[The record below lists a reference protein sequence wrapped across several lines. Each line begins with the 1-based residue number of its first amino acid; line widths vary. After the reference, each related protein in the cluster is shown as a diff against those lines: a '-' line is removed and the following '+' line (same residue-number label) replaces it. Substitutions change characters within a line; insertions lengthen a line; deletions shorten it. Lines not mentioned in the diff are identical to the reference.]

1 MKEQCSE
8 NCKGLDL
15 NVLIDSSTFNLN
27 SKNNRLK
34 DNEGLGLVFK
44 DRRAKSFG
52 FLLHPCL
59 VYSHLPRKVIGISD
73 VSFIT
78 RDPQRKYS
86 KGREWESRSEPIENK
101 ETNCWL
107 RACQSSK
114 SCLKESQKVTFI
126 MDRGGDIT
134 EIYDRVKDERHDV
147 LARSNHNRKILT
159 EEGKKAKLYEYINQ
173 SEPIGEITLVLN
185 DGKRVNRSVKLTVR
199 RVKCIFLWSKLR
211 RVDYKKNVG
220 GVPVTV
226 IQVKEESQIGGEE
239 PICWTLVSTKE
250 LIDLEQVKD
259 EVKRYESRWLIEE
272 YFKLLKTD
280 GYDLENCQLES
291 GYSIRKLTLFV
302 MKTSIKVLRLK
313 AARDG
318 KGDDKVEDVFNAQEI
333 ECLEELNEQMEGS
346 TEKQQNPYPKQKL
359 AWATWIIARLAGWK
373 EFYNVKRPPGN
384 KTIIEGLD
392 KFDGIMI
399 GYNIFRKKDVS

>member
-1 MKEQCSE
+1 M
-8 NCKGLDL
+8 
-15 NVLIDSSTFNLN
+15 
-27 SKNNRLK
+27 
-34 DNEGLGLVFK
+34 
-44 DRRAKSFG
+44 
-52 FLLHPCL
+52 
-59 VYSHLPRKVIGISD
+59 
-73 VSFIT
+73 
-78 RDPQRKYS
+78 
-86 KGREWESRSEPIENK
+86 
-101 ETNCWL
+101 
-107 RACQSSK
+107 
-114 SCLKESQKVTFI
+114 
-126 MDRGGDIT
+126 
-134 EIYDRVKDERHDV
+134 
-147 LARSNHNRKILT
+147 
-159 EEGKKAKLYEYINQ
+159 
-173 SEPIGEITLVLN
+173 
-185 DGKRVNRSVKLTVR
+185 
-199 RVKCIFLWSKLR
+199 WSKLR

-291 GYSIRKLTLFV
+291 GNSIRKLTLFV

-346 TEKQQNPYPKQKL
+346 TQKQQNPYPKQKL
-359 AWATWIIARLAGWK
+359 AWATWIIARLAG
-373 EFYNVKRPPGN
+373 
-384 KTIIEGLD
+384 
-392 KFDGIMI
+392 
-399 GYNIFRKKDVS
+399 